1 MELKFIK
8 RKSHSLQI
16 MCIFVIQIMVLSR
29 FFLNVIVFPYRFAA
43 LFFVLHP
50 ALCISVNTVNQVT
63 IVHCSCGTKRIL
75 KYERFNIKEK
85 KATKQLSNIHYH
97 QIFRQETS

>member
-1 MELKFIK
+1 
-8 RKSHSLQI
+8 
-16 MCIFVIQIMVLSR
+16 MCTFAIQISVLSR
-29 FFLNVIVFPYRFAA
+29 FFLNIIISHYRFAA

-75 KYERFNIKEK
+75 KIERFNIEEK
-85 KATKQLSNIHYH
+85 KATIQL
-97 QIFRQETS
+97 